1 MPLKVLC
8 QEWDMLFGTPAF
20 RCNTDDVVAQA
31 IRYAADNGANVV
43 NMSLGRDG
51 PSNCGTGRNVPGCA
65 PAIEDALNYAV
76 SKGVFVAIAAG
87 NEFERGNPPQIPAE
101 IASRIKGVVSVAA
114 VDVAKSHASYSS
126 SGSWVELAAPGGG
139 GGRADSGYVFQQTF
153 NPRFTDTFDLPVAL
167 YTAPRFDI
175 LSDVGYAG
183 TSQATPHVAGLAAML
198 MHQGIISPA
207 AIEDALEKS
216 AIDLGTPG
224 RDDLYGF
231 GLIDAR
237 NALFGKGVAR

>member
-1 MPLKVLC
+1 V
-8 QEWDMLFGTPAF
+8 LFGTPSF
-20 RCNTDDVVAQA
+20 RCSTDDDVAQA
-31 IRYAADNGANVV
+31 IRYAADNGANVI
-43 NMSLGRDG
+43 NMSIGRDS
-51 PSNCGTGRNVPGCA
+51 PSTCGTSRNAPGCA

-76 SKGVFVAIAAG
+76 SKGLFVSVSAG
-87 NEFERGNPPQIPAE
+87 NEFQRGNPTQTPAE

-114 VDVAKSHASYSS
+114 VDLARNHASYSS

-139 GGRADSGYVFQQTF
+139 GGNADSGYVFQQTF
-153 NPRFTDTFDLPVAL
+153 DFRFTDTFDRPVSQYA
-167 YTAPRFDI
+167 APRFDI
-175 LSDVGYAG
+175 LADIGYAG
-183 TSQATPHVAGLAAML
+183 TSQAAPHVAGLAAIL
-198 MHQGIISPA
+198 MHQGMINPA
-207 AIEDALEKS
+207 SIEDALEKT